1 MRPSDD
7 AITARLSRTIEGWFP
22 EEYARDFSTEE
33 RRTLAKSGAAMP
45 DGSFPIVT
53 TEDLKNAI
61 QLARTPAQRAHIKK
75 RAAALGASKAIPE
88 TWAFLGGEVTD
99 TAATVAPHDQAVT
112 AAIKNVVALQ
122 EKAPDGKTDPNDA
135 KVLAAL
141 HEARDAQQKDN
152 QGHGLAY

>member
-1 MRPSDD
+1 MQ
-7 AITARLSRTIEGWFP
+7 GWSP
-22 EEYARDFSTEE
+22 EEYAKNYSMDQ
-33 RRTLAKSGAAMP
+33 RRQLAKEGKCRA
-45 DGSFPIVT
+45 DLKFPIVD

-61 QLARTPAQRAHIKK
+61 DLARSPEDRAWVKK
-75 RAAALGASKAIPE
+75 RAAALGATKAIPE

-112 AAIKNVVALQ
+112 KAIKDVVALQ